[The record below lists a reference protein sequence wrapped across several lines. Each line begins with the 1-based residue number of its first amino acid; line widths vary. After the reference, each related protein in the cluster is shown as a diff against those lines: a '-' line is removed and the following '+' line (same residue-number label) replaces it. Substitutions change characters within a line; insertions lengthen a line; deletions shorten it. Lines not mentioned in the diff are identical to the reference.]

1 MFHESLGPSP
11 EAETILRSAGWS
23 PDRTVDIDEWVVRL
37 RRDGNQVSPVAEA
50 ILERF
55 GGLELRHRLDGGASR
70 YDLSLNPATWY
81 GERDRVLDIEE
92 VLKSPACPL
101 GEFSGDAML
110 AVLGDGRVVS
120 AFGGDMNLVGD
131 TWSSALDLITLGRGE
146 FLPLATDYVLV
157 DRT

>member
-1 MFHESLGPSP
+1 MVDESLRPSP
-11 EAETILRSAGWS
+11 DAERILHTAGWS
-23 PDRTVDIDEWVVRL
+23 PDRTVDIDEWVARL
-37 RRDGNQVSPVAEA
+37 RRDGNHVSPVAEA
-50 ILERF
+50 ILKRF
-55 GGLELRHRLDGGASR
+55 GGLELRHRFAGGASR

-92 VLKSPACPL
+92 VLKSPAFPL
-101 GEFSGDAML
+101 GEFSGDALL
-110 AVLGDGRVVS
+110 AVLEDGRIVS

-146 FLPLATDYVLV
+146 FLPLATDYVPV